1 LSSQSCTQSKNRCF
15 VSKSRET
22 DEKRAAKS
30 TIDDPEFWKS
40 YEEGEIPEVTTDPNE
55 KLNLQDAEGNRIEAQ
70 LVIPELTKKM
80 KVFKT
85 EKDEETGIEFK
96 HYSLNG
102 EDDIKDGFLFG
113 DNESELEELLKP
125 VTDEE
130 FDKSLETVHEVDFNL
145 ETGEKKV
152 YSWNINEEDEIMK
165 KNNGEWSE
173 YREGA
178 DSVRRKRRSSE
189 NSEDSLRNLSIA
201 DAEEYDENEKRKRV
215 EEAADI
221 VNAKSLRR
229 AVRNLKKNQS
239 IKVVK
244 KKNSGEDEKV
254 SEKRRGMSKKVE
266 ELIMKVVCEVL
277 GSDKVVNEI
286 GIDVVRIE
294 GEEELDDVTVI
305 WSFGHRLLDINEKNV
320 RENVCN
326 RIESRLED
334 LREHILDKL
343 QQYNINLIRMHFRQ
357 AGKPTSEMESIFAR
371 IRAAAQLQN

>member
-1 LSSQSCTQSKNRCF
+1 MYSIQ
-15 VSKSRET
+15 KSMFCLEIKRN